1 MISRASSRPPELLEA
16 GLTRRSE
23 ANWLAIEL
31 SGAWIT
37 ETVAAR
43 EKDISALV
51 TSHDIRASQQ
61 VVLDLSEVDA
71 LDTAGAWIVQRTA
84 ERLRERGFQVEI
96 AGIEGARVELMEA
109 VSKASEPE
117 QPAPGPGGLA
127 GLVESLGRGTVALG
141 RDARDLVAFLGLCV
155 VATGRS
161 LIHPKRL
168 RIVSLVNQIDQTGF
182 RALPIVGLLAF
193 LIGVVVSYQGAGQLA
208 RFGAQIFT
216 VNLLGVSVLREMGI
230 LITAI
235 IVAGR
240 SGSAFTA
247 QIGTMKVNKEVDAMR
262 TIGLDPVEILVLPR
276 ILALVLVLPLLTVYA
291 NFMALLGGA
300 IMSMVQLD
308 IDPSQFIS
316 QLHDAVTVWSLWVGV
331 IKAPVFAFVIA
342 LVGCYEGLRVGGD
355 AESVGRQT
363 TRAVVEAIFLVIVLD
378 AFFSIFFTM
387 IGV

>member
-1 MISRASSRPPELLEA
+1 MRSGARARTPELLEA
-16 GLTRRSE
+16 GLSQRSE
-23 ANWLAIEL
+23 ANWFALEL
-31 SGAWIT
+31 SGAWVT

-43 EKDISALV
+43 EKDMAALG
-51 TSHDIRASQQ
+51 TSHDIRTSQQ
-61 VVLDLSEVDA
+61 VVLDLSEVEA

-84 ERLRERGFQVEI
+84 NRLRERGFQVEI
-96 AGIEGARVELMEA
+96 AGVEGAREELMKV
-109 VSKASEPE
+109 VSKAHEPE
-117 QPAPGPGGLA
+117 RPAAATGGVA
-127 GLVESLGRGTVALG
+127 GLVERLGEGTVAFG
-141 RDARDLVAFLGLCV
+141 RDARDLLSFLGLCII
-155 VATGRS
+155 ATGRA

-247 QIGTMKVNKEVDAMR
+247 QIGTMKVNQEVDAMR

-291 NFMALLGGA
+291 DFMALLGGA
-300 IMSMVQLD
+300 VMAMVQLD
-308 IDPSQFIS
+308 IDPSRFIS
-316 QLHDAVTVWSLWVGV
+316 QLHDAVSVWAFWVGLF
-331 IKAPVFAFVIA
+331 KAPVFAFIIA
-342 LVGCYEGLRVGGD
+342 LVGCFEGLRVGGD

-378 AFFSIFFTM
+378 AFFSIFFTLLG
-387 IGV
+387 I

>member
-1 MISRASSRPPELLEA
+1 MRSGARSRTPELLEA
-16 GLTRRSE
+16 GLSRRSE
-23 ANWLAIEL
+23 ANWFALEL

-43 EKDISALV
+43 EKDMAALG
-51 TSHDIRASQQ
+51 TSHDIRTSQQ
-61 VVLDLSEVDA
+61 VVLDLSEVEA

-84 ERLRERGFQVEI
+84 NRLRERGFQVEI
-96 AGIEGARVELMEA
+96 AGVEGAREDLMKVVSEA
-109 VSKASEPE
+109 HEPE
-117 QPAPGPGGLA
+117 RPAAATGGVA
-127 GLVESLGRGTVALG
+127 GLVERLGEGTVAFG
-141 RDARDLVAFLGLCV
+141 RDARDLLSFLGLCI
-155 VATGRS
+155 VATGRA

-247 QIGTMKVNKEVDAMR
+247 QIGTMKVNQEVDAMR

-291 NFMALLGGA
+291 DFMALLGGA
-300 IMSMVQLD
+300 VMAMVQLD
-308 IDPSQFIS
+308 IDPSRFLS
-316 QLHDAVTVWSLWVGV
+316 QLHDAVSVGSFWVGLF
-331 IKAPVFAFVIA
+331 KAPVFAFIIA
-342 LVGCYEGLRVGGD
+342 LVGCFEGLRVGGD

-378 AFFSIFFTM
+378 AFFSIFFTLLG
-387 IGV
+387 I